1 MSLKCLEMREPVG
14 EERVYSTD
22 DQRRGA
28 AGGCGEGCKRCLGKE
43 RRRRFDIEGKC
54 QDGAGERGG
63 ETLREGRNCDQ
74 KETDRPPQHRGE
86 EQTQKE
92 IENIK

>member
-22 DQRRGA
+22 DQGRGA

-63 ETLREGRNCDQ
+63 ETLREGRNRH
-74 KETDRPPQHRGE
+74 KEEAGGSPQYRGE
-86 EQTQKE
+86 GQTQKD
-92 IENIK
+92 